1 METLITTG
9 LDFIRWLQSNYPN
22 WQGVMEI
29 ISELG
34 RFEVYSALVLFF
46 FWCVDKRT
54 GRHLGYLVGLSNFF
68 LQAGKHLMQQP
79 RPYWV
84 DTSVQRGDFAGYGI
98 PSGHVTSA
106 AVAFLF
112 LASRLKTGW
121 AWGGAITF
129 IALTS
134 LSRMYLG
141 EHFPHD
147 VAGGLLLALT
157 VLGAYALWLGYA
169 DEQFRSLMLGQR
181 FWLAVATPAGLL
193 VIYLL
198 AFWWRGPAA
207 PAAAWASFV
216 PAAELDA
223 LEEITAGLAT
233 LLGLGMGFTLES
245 SRVRFAVDGSWGRRT
260 GRFVVGMVLSL
271 GSLYGLRALFGL
283 LTPAGDPLAL
293 VLGLRFVRYFVV
305 ALFST
310 FYIPKL
316 FIWLDLADVRAEPQF
331 KVSINRLSSSPTPA
345 GEDD

>member
-1 METLITTG
+1 
-9 LDFIRWLQSNYPN
+9 
-22 WQGVMEI
+22 
-29 ISELG
+29 
-34 RFEVYSALVLFF
+34 
-46 FWCVDKRT
+46 
-54 GRHLGYLVGLSNFF
+54 
-68 LQAGKHLMQQP
+68 
-79 RPYWV
+79 
-84 DTSVQRGDFAGYGI
+84 
-98 PSGHVTSA
+98 
-106 AVAFLF
+106 LF

-121 AWGGAITF
+121 AWAGAVIF

-134 LSRMYLG
+134 LSRIYLG

-147 VAGGLLLALT
+147 VAGGLLLALA

-193 VIYLL
+193 VLYLL

-223 LEEITAGLAT
+223 FEEITAGLAT
-233 LLGLGMGFTLES
+233 MLGLGMGFTLES

-260 GRFVVGMVLSL
+260 GRFIVGMVLSL
-271 GSLYGLRALFGL
+271 GTLYGLRALFAW
-283 LTPAGDPLAL
+283 LTPAGDPLAI

-331 KVSINRLSSSPTPA
+331 KVSINRLPSSPTPA

>member
-1 METLITTG
+1 METLITEG
-9 LDFIRWLQSNYPN
+9 LDFIRWLQSNYPS
-22 WQGVMEI
+22 WQGVMEF

-34 RFEVYSALVLFF
+34 RFEVYSALVLFY

-54 GRHLGYLVGLSNFF
+54 GRHLGYLVALGNFF
-68 LQAGKHLMQQP
+68 LEAGKHLLQQP

-84 DTSVQRGDFAGYGI
+84 DASVQRGDFAGYGI
-98 PSGHVTSA
+98 PSRHVTSA
-106 AVAFLF
+106 TVAFLF
-112 LASRLKTGW
+112 LASRIKTGW
-121 AWGGAITF
+121 AWAGAVTF

-134 LSRMYLG
+134 LSRIYLG

-147 VAGGLLLALT
+147 VAGGLLLALSI
-157 VLGAYALWLGYA
+157 LGAYVLWLNYS
-169 DEQFRSLMLGQR
+169 DEPFRTLMLGQR

-193 VIYLL
+193 LLYLL
-198 AFWWRGPAA
+198 ALWLRGPANS
-207 PAAAWASFV
+207 AAVWASFV

-223 LEEITAGLAT
+223 LEAVTAGLAT

-271 GSLYGLRALFGL
+271 GALYGLRALFAL
-283 LTPAGDPLAL
+283 LTPAGDPLAI
-293 VLGLRFVRYFVV
+293 VLALRFVRYFVV
-305 ALFST
+305 ALVST

-331 KVSINRLSSSPTPA
+331 KVSINRLPSSPTPA